1 VEENVSSTAAQEAEW
16 IRAAKEGDREA
27 FDALV
32 ELHGRCVLR
41 YLRNM
46 CTTMADAEDLAQDV
60 LYQAYRR
67 LSTFRDG
74 SNFRSWLLTIAYHAW
89 VHSKRRKRA
98 TEKPT
103 EMLENVAAPAGD
115 TGPGELSEALQ
126 ACLSQL
132 PEDQRTVVMLRFGEG
147 LSHANIAKIT
157 KADPSTV
164 RWRLFRARQTL
175 RKVLA
180 AWVPKKQGVKTD
192 DV

>member
-1 VEENVSSTAAQEAEW
+1 MEENASSTPDREAEW
-16 IRAAKEGDREA
+16 IRAAKDGNREA

-32 ELHGRCVLR
+32 EMHGRCVLR

-60 LYQAYRR
+60 LYQAFRR
-67 LSTFRDG
+67 LSTFREG

-89 VHSKRRKRA
+89 VHSRRRKRS
-98 TEKPT
+98 TERPT
-103 EMLENVAAPAGD
+103 EMLEQVAAPAED

-126 ACLSQL
+126 GCLSQL

-147 LSHANIAKIT
+147 LSHATIAKIT

-175 RKVLA
+175 RKFLS
-180 AWVPKKQGVKTD
+180 AWMPKQGVKHD